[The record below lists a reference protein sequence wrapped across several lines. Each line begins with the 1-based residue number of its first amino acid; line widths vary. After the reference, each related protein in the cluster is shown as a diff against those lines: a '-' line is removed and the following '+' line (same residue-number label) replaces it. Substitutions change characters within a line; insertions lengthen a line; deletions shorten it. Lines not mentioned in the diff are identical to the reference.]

1 MFEKVFDI
9 IEVIS
14 KKISKQIDILI
25 SKAKMYLDQE
35 RKKYF
40 LDTTKFILF
49 YGVLVNLAVSLI
61 FQIQFNLFNIIA
73 SGAIYYLLVDLL
85 ELLASLDFILFKRG
99 EKKWLL

>member
-14 KKISKQIDILI
+14 KNVSNQKNILI
-25 SKAKMYLDQE
+25 DKIKMYLDQE

-49 YGVLVNLAVSLI
+49 YGILLNLVLSLI
-61 FQIQFNLFNIIA
+61 FQIQFNLFNIVA
-73 SGAIYYLLVDLL
+73 SGAIYYLLIDLL
-85 ELLASLDFILFKRG
+85 GLLADLNFILFKRG
-99 EKKWLL
+99 EKK